1 MTMDM
6 TMIETKMQTMLEARA
21 STLHTYGVDARGIA
35 HPSEHVREVHLHLWR
50 LFQVEAC
57 A

>member
-35 HPSEHVREVHLHLWR
+35 HPSEHVRGVHQLLWR
-50 LFQVEAC
+50 QSREEAC